1 MVLEGI
7 TPPAAPAERRALSG
21 SELAAGQRLACRVP
35 VVSGMKVDVPK
46 ASLIT
51 GQRLQLAGPAGAA
64 LIDAA
69 VRSLPVHAEPP
80 TLRDQRSD
88 FDRLAAAAA
97 ITHGVRRL
105 RAGPDV
111 LRQLTPL
118 ARRTGWELSL
128 LVRGDEVIGALAP
141 GRRAVGLAI
150 DLGTT
155 KIAGYLLDLGT
166 GAELAAD
173 GLMNPQIAYG
183 EDVVSRLAHAVR
195 TEHGADDL
203 ARVVREGIDA
213 LVGTLCRQ
221 AGMERDA
228 VADGCV
234 VANTAMHHLLLGLP
248 TRQLAAAP
256 FVAATSAPRRRPG
269 ARSRPRPGTGRPDPR
284 PAQHRRVRRRGPR
297 RHDPRRGPRSG
308 RRREGGCGHRHQHG
322 DRAAPPGDRPPRL
335 HLVRL
340 RSGLRGCA
348 HP

>member
-1 MVLEGI
+1 MPAERYVVEFEPAGRRIDVPAGASLLEASRQAGIGLASVCGGDGTCGRCRVVVLEGI

-118 ARRTGWELSL
+118 ARRTGWELLL

-141 GRRAVGLAI
+141 GRRVVGLAI

-155 KIAGYLLDLGT
+155 KIAGYLLDFGT

-221 AGMERDA
+221 AGVERDA
-228 VADGCV
+228 VGDGCV

-256 FVAATSAPRRRPG
+256 FVAATSAPVDVQ
-269 ARSRPRPGTGRPDPR
+269 ARDLGLDLA
-284 PAQHRRVRRRGPR
+284 PAAGSTSCPTSAGSSARTTSP
-297 RHDPRRGPRSG
+297 
-308 RRREGGCGHRHQHG
+308 
-322 DRAAPPGDRPPRL
+322 
-335 HLVRL
+335 
-340 RSGLRGCA
+340 
-348 HP
+348 